1 MMVTDDT
8 LQDEN
13 QVIAAKTLLY
23 KEHLADHI
31 KKVHFVLDGAGCFKS
46 KLHRAVQPFYKTW
59 TDVDEVT
66 LRVTPAG
73 AGKTSLDGRFG
84 TFNSILSKGVDQGAS
99 FFSADTVIETAKGAG
114 GMTATEFI
122 LFEPDRS
129 IQLSVKMKQSMDSVL
144 LSTCDPDNGYV
155 EVFEH
160 SGYGE
165 GQEIDLLS
173 DCVFSI
179 TKNEEK
185 AETIELYN
193 DEDGGMKTEEI
204 EGIEPTCQLKE
215 ATRTMKSDLPSFQ
228 PRAGEGSG
236 DVRVR
241 AQKSKSRIENRVQK
255 KQLTVQE
262 RRQAQTDVGLFICNQ
277 CCKHT
282 GRYCTKVFL
291 TENGLDRHT
300 KKVTEKKEGDKEVCT
315 FLTGI
320 NARDWL
326 LKKAS
331 DPGGLVARGSRV
343 DRSSRICTC
352 AIVASTNS
360 KAAAEARCKGQYNR
374 KDAPKP
380 YTKTHLLKDILEELY
395 NNEVKLNAKEMRKRM
410 REMRDDDGGLLFSH
424 KKRRT
429 NGILLTEGQITSWV
443 SGLTQKQKKAKGPSD
458 TDIQQQELIDGMD
471 TTE

>member
-1 MMVTDDT
+1 
-8 LQDEN
+8 
-13 QVIAAKTLLY
+13 
-23 KEHLADHI
+23 
-31 KKVHFVLDGAGCFKS
+31 
-46 KLHRAVQPFYKTW
+46 
-59 TDVDEVT
+59 
-66 LRVTPAG
+66 
-73 AGKTSLDGRFG
+73 
-84 TFNSILSKGVDQGAS
+84 
-99 FFSADTVIETAKGAG
+99 
-114 GMTATEFI
+114 
-122 LFEPDRS
+122 
-129 IQLSVKMKQSMDSVL
+129 
-144 LSTCDPDNGYV
+144 
-155 EVFEH
+155 
-160 SGYGE
+160 
-165 GQEIDLLS
+165 
-173 DCVFSI
+173 
-179 TKNEEK
+179 
-185 AETIELYN
+185 
-193 DEDGGMKTEEI
+193 MKTEEI
-204 EGIEPTCQLKE
+204 ESIEPKCHLKE
-215 ATRTMKSDLPSFQ
+215 ATKTMKSDLPSFQ

-241 AQKSKSRIENRVQK
+241 AAKSRSRIKNSVQK

-262 RRQAQTDVGLFICNQ
+262 RRQAQTDAGLFICNERCEQ
-277 CCKHT
+277 T

-300 KKVTEKKEGDKEVCT
+300 KKVTKKKEGDKEVCT

-352 AIVASTNS
+352 AIVASTNTT
-360 KAAAEARCKGQYNR
+360 AAKEARCKGQYNR

-410 REMRDDDGGLLFSH
+410 REMRDDDGGLMFSY

-443 SGLTQKQKKAKGPSD
+443 SGLTKKQKKAKGPSD